1 MVASK
6 RILFVQTQAENAG
19 AQEISR
25 LLGDELVKRGHEV
38 HHLFF
43 YRKTDGFDGRENTT
57 ICCQERPSGPLQAL
71 KFLIKLVTNI
81 KAAKPDVV
89 FTFQHFGNTVGAP
102 AAKIAGVPHI
112 VANQVSAREIIHPV
126 VRYTDLLFGLTGLY
140 KAITVNSHDLLKDYS
155 VFPKRY
161 TDKTVLVPHG
171 FEEKTSDLSKS
182 EARARFNI
190 PKGAPL
196 LGTISR
202 LNEAKQIDCAIRLLT
217 DKPDWHLLIAGQGP
231 DGQRLKDISEEL
243 QVSERTHFVGEV
255 DQNDVG
261 DILKALDL
269 FVFTSRAETFGLAA
283 VEAGQA
289 GVPVIA
295 NDLAVLREIL
305 NVDGKATAL
314 FVDVSNQQ
322 AFAKVVGNIFKDKS
336 TYAYL
341 SRNGQLLKNKYSLD
355 DMVDVYE
362 KLATNETIK

>member
-1 MVASK
+1 MATSK

-25 LLGDELVKRGHEV
+25 LLGEELEKRGHEV

-57 ICCQERPSGPLQAL
+57 ICCPERPNGPFQML
-71 KFLIKLVTNI
+71 KFLVKLVSNI
-81 KAAKPDVV
+81 KAVKPDVV

-112 VANQVSAREIIHPV
+112 VANQVSAREIIPPV
-126 VRYTDLLFGLTGLY
+126 VRYIDLLFGLTGLY

-171 FEEKTSDLSKS
+171 FDEKTSTLSKA
-182 EARARFNI
+182 EARAKFNI
-190 PKGAPL
+190 SQDTPL

-202 LNEAKQIDCAIRLLT
+202 LNEAKQIDCAIRLLA

-231 DGQRLKDISEEL
+231 DEQRLKDISNEL
-243 QVSERTHFVGEV
+243 QVSERTHFIGEV
-255 DQNDVG
+255 DQKDVG

-289 GVPVIA
+289 GIPVVA

-314 FVDVSNQQ
+314 FVDVRNEQ
-322 AFAKVVGNIFKDKS
+322 AFANVVGNILKDGS
-336 TYAYL
+336 TYTYL
-341 SRNGQLLKNKYSLD
+341 SNNGQQLKNKYSLD
-355 DMVDVYE
+355 LMVDVYE
-362 KLATNETIK
+362 ELATNETTT

>member
-1 MVASK
+1 MVFSK

-25 LLGDELVKRGHEV
+25 LLGEELIKRGHDV

-57 ICCQERPSGPLQAL
+57 ICYQERPSGPFQML
-71 KFLIKLVTNI
+71 KLLIKLVSEI
-81 KAAKPDVV
+81 KAVKPDVV

-102 AAKIAGVPHI
+102 AAKLAGVPHI
-112 VANQVSAREIIHPV
+112 VANQVSAREIIPPV
-126 VRYTDLLFGLTGLY
+126 VRYIDLLFGLTGLY
-140 KAITVNSHDLLKDYS
+140 NAITVNSYDLLKDYS

-161 TDKTVLVPHG
+161 TDKTVLIPHG
-171 FEEKTSDLSKS
+171 FEEKTSTLSKAK
-182 EARARFNI
+182 ARVKFNI
-190 PKGAPL
+190 PKGVPL
-196 LGTISR
+196 LGTVSR

-231 DGQRLKDISEEL
+231 DEQRLQQISKEL

-255 DQNDVG
+255 DQKDVG

-289 GVPVIA
+289 GVPVIS

-314 FVDVSNQQ
+314 FVDVTNQQ

-341 SRNGQLLKNKYSLD
+341 RRNGRLLKNKYSLD